1 MNNSFT
7 IDMVVEIP
15 KGGCNKYEYDVL
27 EKTFKLDRVLPGA
40 DYYPGEYGFIKN
52 TLDFDGDPLDVI
64 ALSTYPTFP
73 GCIVTVRV
81 LGEIYM
87 IDEGKKDTKLFGVLD
102 NDPRF
107 NHITSIDQ
115 VSKHLTDPIIN
126 FFQNYKNLQNKKVEV
141 SRTINKIT
149 KAQKTLH
156 KCQKLFNKY
165 EHLIQ
170 NNQKKELMSKLHQ
183 EQKRLHYK
191 KPKKKQ
197 KPYDIYQKEWIQ
209 GSFPR
214 GEWLPIIIKTNMPDV
229 SVELFTSY
237 EQPKC
242 KILKNSKYYLEIDPN
257 ALPKESKQRA
267 LYEELEKQA
276 VITKDNWPSDKYK
289 YKITFNR
296 DYEFSSPSR
305 LISFLRCKKNGVNG
319 WEWLGKLL
327 KPYGNTALIDF
338 DNK

>member
-87 IDEGKKDTKLFGVLD
+87 IDEGEKDTKLFGVLD

-156 KCQKLFNKY
+156 KCRKLFNKY

-183 EQKRLHYK
+183 EQAVHKHQLIHFKKKPTPHDIYK
-191 KPKKKQ
+191 KKWMQ
-197 KPYDIYQKEWIQ
+197 N
-209 GSFPR
+209 SFPR
-214 GEWLPIIIKTNMPDV
+214 YKWLPLSIKTNTPDV
-229 SVELFTSY
+229 SVEIFTS
-237 EQPKC
+237 PVPSF
-242 KILKNSKYYLEIDPN
+242 KILQNSTYYTQSNPRWSRNKPVFKLYRKLEFI
-257 ALPKESKQRA
+257 KTITI
-267 LYEELEKQA
+267 YEENRLSK
-276 VITKDNWPSDKYK
+276 K
-289 YKITFNR
+289 YKITFEK
-296 DYEFSSPSR
+296 DCDKFKSASC
-305 LISFLRCKKNGVNG
+305 LINFFQPQKISVNG
-319 WEWLGKLL
+319 WEWLDQIKERNGSTLL
-327 KPYGNTALIDF
+327 SF
-338 DNK
+338 

>member
-81 LGEIYM
+81 LGEIHM
-87 IDEGKKDTKLFGVLD
+87 IDEGEEDTKLFGVLD

-165 EHLIQ
+165 KHLIH
-170 NNQKKELMSKLHQ
+170 NNQKKELMVNLNEEWNKEKANKNQ
-183 EQKRLHYK
+183 T
-191 KPKKKQ
+191 PKEK
-197 KPYDIYQKEWIQ
+197 YKEWIKINQ
-209 GSFPR
+209 IEEKWFP
-214 GEWLPIIIKTNMPDV
+214 ITININKTNTPNV
-229 SVELFTSY
+229 SAEIFTS
-237 EQPKC
+237 PSPRF
-242 KILKNSKYYLEIDPN
+242 KILKHSTYYTQGDPRKSRNKIVLKLYQKLEFRKTITITEENHFSK
-257 ALPKESKQRA
+257 
-267 LYEELEKQA
+267 
-276 VITKDNWPSDKYK
+276 K
-289 YKITFNR
+289 YKITFEK
-296 DYEFSSPSR
+296 DCDEFKSTSCFINF
-305 LISFLRCKKNGVNG
+305 LQCQKISVNG
-319 WEWLGKLL
+319 WEWLDQIQERNGSELL
-327 KPYGNTALIDF
+327 KF
-338 DNK
+338 